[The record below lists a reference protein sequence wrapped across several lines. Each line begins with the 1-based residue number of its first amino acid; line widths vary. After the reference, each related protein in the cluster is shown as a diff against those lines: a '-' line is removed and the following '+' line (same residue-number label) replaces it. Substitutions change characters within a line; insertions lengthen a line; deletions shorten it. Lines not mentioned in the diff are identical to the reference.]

1 MGRCK
6 TTIELD
12 GQTMLARILQTT
24 SRLSTP
30 TFLVGKPSQQRLL
43 NQYKAPW
50 ISDRSTTFHPLNG
63 VVAGLQHAQSHFD
76 SALFLPCD
84 TPFLSSEC
92 LFKLLQDS
100 PSVAIDPSGRCHPL
114 LLHIPTTWIE
124 RANQYLS
131 VEGSMK
137 SFAEPA
143 GLVELPHDSLR
154 NLNNPSDLPAAIR

>member
-12 GQTMLARILQTT
+12 GQTMIARILHTT
-24 SRLSTP
+24 STLEAP
-30 TFLVGKPSQQRLL
+30 TFLVGKPSQQQVLS
-43 NQYKAPW
+43 QYETSW
-50 ISDRSTTFHPLNG
+50 ISDQSTTFHPLNG
-63 VVAGLQHAQSHFD
+63 VVTALQHAQAHFD

-92 LFKLLQDS
+92 LLKLLQEI

-154 NLNNPSDLPAAIR
+154 NLNNPSDLPTAIR